1 MNEKLFCLEAIQ
13 RNIRRYGWQA
23 WGTRMMAF
31 AVAGACLL
39 ASALTGS
46 KPGLLQNVLPVVM
59 LFLLWLLDGHYKQMQ
74 KRYIELFAQTQKQEN
89 KTDLVIHV
97 PDKLNV
103 AAMWR
108 PVVALPYLIMIGIF
122 AVVALR

>member
-39 ASALTGS
+39 ASALTGL
-46 KPGLLQNVLPVVM
+46 KPGLLQNVLPVVI

-74 KRYIELFAQTQKQEN
+74 RQYINLFSQTQKQDN
-89 KTDLVIHV
+89 ASDLIVHV

-108 PVVALPYLIMIGIF
+108 PVVALPYLVMIGIS